1 MTQLPPERKRHSNFH
16 VQFRLDTL
24 REIAE
29 NERDTH
35 LPRIHP

>member
-1 MTQLPPERKRHSNFH
+1 